1 MVGACPCDWI
11 QIHSVETRSD
21 RCCFGLPPAKF
32 KNEWNSAVGRPPLGG
47 VQEEAGDLTDS
58 VPLGDEA
65 EPAVHTSGGR
75 GCSVPL
81 GNVAQPAVHISG

>member
-1 MVGACPCDWI
+1 MSLWFA
-11 QIHSVETRSD
+11 TRYVQ
-21 RCCFGLPPAKF
+21 
-32 KNEWNSAVGRPPLGG
+32 NEWNGTIGRLPLGV
-47 VQEEAGDLTDS
+47 VQEEAGDLTGS

-65 EPAVHTSGGR
+65 GPTAHTSGGR